1 MLRQKFQLEHSCKC
15 DVRLGV
21 AILTQADRTGRGPDD
36 EAERKNDEE
45 TR

>member
-1 MLRQKFQLEHSCKC
+1 MLRQKFQLEHSSKC

-21 AILTQADRTGRGPDD
+21 AISAQADRTRRGPDD

-45 TR
+45 TG